1 MPGGTL
7 DGLRVLAF
15 EARRAEELAT
25 MLARHGATVTRAPAL
40 REAGRRA
47 SPGADELVLE
57 LRTGHIWTVILLT
70 GVGTRALAAAVAAA
84 CPEFPQLLARTTLIA
99 RGPKPLAALRELG
112 VAGAHPVPSPH
123 TWRQVL
129 EVVDGLGVPQ
139 GGLAAV
145 QEYGAPV
152 PALVDGLVH
161 RGLRVPSVPGYR
173 WALPEDP
180 RPLGAAAAALARGAA
195 DVAVFTNAAQVEHLF
210 RAAADPEALRRGV
223 ARAVVASVGP
233 VCSEAL
239 EAHGI
244 APDLEASPPKMG
256 PLVALVAARARD
268 LVAAKRAALA

>member
-1 MPGGTL
+1 
-7 DGLRVLAF
+7 VVSF
-15 EARRAEELAT
+15 EARRADELAT
-25 MLARHGATVTRAPAL
+25 MLARHGAEVVRAPAL
-40 REAGRRA
+40 REERLAT
-47 SPGADELVLE
+47 SPEALE
-57 LRTGHIWTVILLT
+57 LARRLEAGEVDLVVLLT
-70 GVGTRALAAAVAAA
+70 GVGTRALAAALGAGPRPGA
-84 CPEFPQLLARTTLIA
+84 LLARTRIVA

-112 VAGAHPVPSPH
+112 IAGAHPVPEPF

-129 EVVDGLGVPQ
+129 EVVDGLGVPR

-152 PALVDGLVH
+152 PGLVDGLVH
-161 RGLRVPSVPGYR
+161 RGLRVLSVPVYR

-180 RPLGAAAAALARGAA
+180 RPLAAAAAALARGAA

-268 LVAAKRAALA
+268 LVAAKRGASLP